1 MKAPIAMFLSLMLIL
16 PAAGMAEDDGNYD
29 EADMVNVRP
38 GLESEQVSPGVRI
51 VKPEG
56 AEKRVIN
63 NNLSVMES
71 AEEYSARKFVDANK
85 RIDELQKAHDELK
98 KEVYFMKKALN
109 NMSKKIEAKRK

>member
-1 MKAPIAMFLSLMLIL
+1 MRVFIFFFFSLLLIL
-16 PAAGMAEDDGNYD
+16 PASGMAEDGGNYS

-38 GLESEQVSPGVRI
+38 GLESEEVSPGVRV

-56 AEKRVIN
+56 AEKRIIN

-85 RIDELQKAHDELK
+85 RIDELQKAYDGLKREL
-98 KEVYFMKKALN
+98 YFVKKAMN
-109 NMSKKIEAKRK
+109 DMVKKMDSRRK